1 MVAVGIYNAFRLLEQ
16 ILINLLTLAKLYA
29 VIGPRRTLGLQIH
42 AHLIGCSE
50 SGLGRTVAVKAHV
63 VKSILLALAKYAEPL
78 VLGSRR
84 KAGFRETAVLY
95 GSAQIELTAVDKHL
109 RPLNLN
115 LAKAEAYGN
124 IGAAILHGAGV
135 ETGIE
140 LVPQLNIAAQCK
152 MIGLLVYSDIYSLI
166 SKIRHYPF
174 AIDNGRGLKLYATRY
189 AVPVALSLVGNR
201 VRILTNTHVLDAII
215 NTDFNQVFFA
225 SLQVIGKFVLM
236 WHRKTHLVPHHATIN
251 KNGGLDVWSLKE

>member
-1 MVAVGIYNAFRLLEQ
+1 MVAVGIDNALRLFQE
-16 ILINLLTLAKLYA
+16 IFINLLPFAKLHA
-29 VIGPRRTLGLQIH
+29 VIGPRGSFGLQIH

-50 SGLGRTVAVKAHV
+50 SGLRRTIAMKTYM
-63 VKSILLALAKYAEPL
+63 VKSVLLALAEYAQPL
-78 VLGSRR
+78 GLGGRR
-84 KAGFRETAVLY
+84 KASFWETAVLY
-95 GSAQIELTAVDKHL
+95 GSAQIEFTTVDKHL

-152 MIGLLVYSDIYSLI
+152 MIGLLVYGDIYGLI
-166 SKIRHYPF
+166 SKIWHYPF
-174 AIDNGRGLKLYATRY
+174 AIDNGRGLQFYATRY

-225 SLQVIGKFVLM
+225 SLQVISKVILM
-236 WHRKTHLVPHHATIN
+236 WNRQTELMTNLATIN
-251 KNGGLDVWSLKE
+251 KNGSLDMWSLKE